1 MGFPTDRVNEMT
13 DQINELTDCRALLF
27 LIDDFIDELSNMI
40 SEFIKEQLQI
50 LSDDLPL
57 LSLPGPNPVAIVKWL
72 KKLVIGRIL
81 PRLRAYIKLLKQI
94 AEFVGALQR
103 LQSAIQS
110 IPDKIERCAGQ
121 LEQSVLQSLND
132 KVQSAIDSVTA
143 PIDNALAEINL
154 VQDQFENILENPL
167 NERIVT
173 DSLDTFLA
181 TVDKA
186 EAAIVQQSND
196 FLDEPLPV
204 EPEANTA

>member
-1 MGFPTDRVNEMT
+1 MGFPTDRVNEMA
-13 DQINELTDCRALLF
+13 DQLEEITDCRALLF
-27 LIDDFIDELSNMI
+27 LIDEFVDELSQMI
-40 SEFIKEQLQI
+40 EEFIKEQLQI
-50 LSDDLPL
+50 LKDELPL
-57 LSLPGPNPVAIVKWL
+57 LDLPTSITQIISWL

-103 LQSAIQS
+103 LQSVIQS
-110 IPDKIERCAGQ
+110 IPDKIERCAGEVEQ
-121 LEQSVLQSLND
+121 SLIQSLEQ
-132 KVQSAIDSVTA
+132 KVQGTIDSVTA
-143 PIDNALAEINL
+143 PIDDALAEIDL

-173 DSLDTFLA
+173 DSLDTFLE

-186 EAAIVQQSND
+186 EEAINKQSDD
-196 FLDEPLPV
+196 FLNEPLP

>member
-1 MGFPTDRVNEMT
+1 MGFPTDRVNEMA
-13 DQINELTDCRALLF
+13 DQLEEITDCRALLF
-27 LIDDFIDELSNMI
+27 LIDEFVDELSQMI
-40 SEFIKEQLQI
+40 EEFIKEQLQI
-50 LSDDLPL
+50 LKDELPL
-57 LSLPGPNPVAIVKWL
+57 LDLPTSITQIISWL

-103 LQSAIQS
+103 LQSVIQS
-110 IPDKIERCAGQ
+110 IPDKIERCAGEVEQ
-121 LEQSVLQSLND
+121 SLIQSLEQ
-132 KVQSAIDSVTA
+132 KVQGTIDSVTA
-143 PIDNALAEINL
+143 PIDDALAEIDL

-173 DSLDTFLA
+173 DSLDTFLE

-186 EAAIVQQSND
+186 EEAINKQSDD
-196 FLDEPLPV
+196 FLNEPLPEP

>member
-1 MGFPTDRVNEMT
+1 MGFPTDRVNEMA
-13 DQINELTDCRALLF
+13 DQLEEITDCRALLF
-27 LIDDFIDELSNMI
+27 LIDEFVDEISKMI
-40 SEFIKEQLQI
+40 EEFIKEQLAI
-50 LSDDLPL
+50 LKDELPL
-57 LSLPGPNPVAIVKWL
+57 LDLPTSITQIISWI

-103 LQSAIQS
+103 LQSVIQS
-110 IPDKIERCAGQ
+110 IPDKIERCAGEVEQ
-121 LEQSVLQSLND
+121 SLIQSLEQ
-132 KVQSAIDSVTA
+132 KVQGTLDSVTA
-143 PIDNALAEINL
+143 PIDDALAEIDL

-173 DSLDTFLA
+173 DSLDTFLE

-186 EAAIVQQSND
+186 EEAINKQSDD
-196 FLDEPLPV
+196 FLNEPLPEP